1 MSSLLLRQNN
11 EAIRIFFLK
20 TKLLFICKIDQN
32 FSYYEEVYWIT
43 FTSLIL
49 RRGCIVNCYCESR
62 KFMNLESCKYFVH
75 FKKKHQKKKPNR
87 KNLQKTVCTY

>member
-1 MSSLLLRQNN
+1 M
-11 EAIRIFFLK
+11 
-20 TKLLFICKIDQN
+20 
-32 FSYYEEVYWIT
+32 WIT

-75 FKKKHQKKKPNR
+75 FKKKHQKKN
-87 KNLQKTVCTY
+87 QTEKTSKKQSVHINNVA